1 MELLAY
7 RTVGCCTA
15 GIWSPEINPLKLL
28 CMRLPQSILRHPSVR
43 TVNFLMIA
51 MAILVPGVVCVPAG
65 AATPQLTCTPGHLA
79 FGATAVGQ
87 SETLLITVAN
97 GGQSSVTIA
106 AAVGNSAAFTMSK
119 VSLPLVLPAG
129 QSFDVSVTYTPTSLG
144 WTGGTITFTSDT
156 PVMALVLELSGDGI
170 SSDAITATPSTVS
183 FSQVSVGSTA
193 TLPVVLTNDRT
204 WKVTLAQIVIS
215 NSAFSMSGTPI
226 PLTLN
231 PGQSVTLEVSFKPQS
246 AGTIGGSLFV
256 EGPALSIPL
265 TGTGGGN
272 NDGQLT
278 LTPAVLSFGNVP
290 DGTTQTLPIS
300 IGASGASVTISSA
313 SSSSARFA
321 LNGASFPLTI
331 PAGQTVSF
339 NVAFTPTSSGNV
351 SGAFSFASNA
361 SNSPALESLTGVGTA
376 TPYSVSLSW
385 SPSSNVEGY
394 NVYRS
399 TTPAGSYSKINSTLD
414 PSTVYTDSTVVSG
427 QTYYYAATS
436 VSSNGQESSQ
446 STPPLLVVVP

>member
-1 MELLAY
+1 
-7 RTVGCCTA
+7 
-15 GIWSPEINPLKLL
+15 
-28 CMRLPQSILRHPSVR
+28 MRLPQSILQQHLSVR

-51 MAILVPGVVCVPAG
+51 LAILVPGLVCLPAG
-65 AATPQLTCTPGHLA
+65 AATPQLASTPGHLT

-87 SETLLITVAN
+87 SETLLVTVAN

-106 AAVGNSAAFTMSK
+106 AAVGSNAAFTMSK
-119 VSLPLVLPAG
+119 LSLPLVLSAG
-129 QSFDVSVTYTPTSLG
+129 QSFDVSVTYTPTALG
-144 WTGGTITFTSDT
+144 WMGGTITFTSYA
-156 PVMALVLELSGDGI
+156 PVATLVLELSGDGI
-170 SSDAITATPSTVS
+170 SSDAITASPSTMS
-183 FSQVSVGSTA
+183 FGQVNVGSTA

-246 AGTIGGSLFV
+246 AGTTGGSLFV

-272 NDGQLT
+272 SGQLT

-300 IGASGASVTISSA
+300 LGASGATVTISSA
-313 SSSSARFA
+313 SSSRAQFV

-331 PAGQTVSF
+331 AAGQTVSF

-361 SNSPALESLTGVGTA
+361 SNSTALESLIGVGTA

-399 TTPAGSYSKINSTLD
+399 ATPTGNYSKINSTLD

-436 VSSNGQESSQ
+436 VGSNGQESSQ
-446 STPPLLVVVP
+446 STPPLQVAVP